1 MSFDVNL
8 AGRVEEYFRCTIED
22 LKGVRQITACSR
34 ADLEVYRISFGYQRR
49 KPLKNY
55 LLMYDPQTKI
65 ITGCADGGFG
75 YPPPNIRKRLL
86 ERLGGEG
93 YEEQAG
99 AYCWN
104 NIDLEELITDGK

>member
-1 MSFDVNL
+1 MFDADL
-8 AGRVEEYFRCTIED
+8 AGKVEEYLRLLVCD
-22 LKGVRQITACSR
+22 LKGVRNMSACSR
-34 ADLEVYRISFGYQRR
+34 TDLKIYRISFGYQR
-49 KPLKNY
+49 KHPLQNY

-65 ITGCADGGFG
+65 ITGCAEGGFG
-75 YPPPNIRKRLL
+75 YPPHNVRKRLL

-104 NIDLEELITDGK
+104 NIDLENLITDGK